1 MIELDKLSKQEKS
14 ELLSQDEVAT
24 WFRKAAE
31 QGYAEAQYWLGLCY
45 YLGDGVTQDYNQA
58 VTWYRKAAEQGY
70 ANAQESLGVCYYFGW
85 GVMQN
90 ESEALY
96 WYRKAAEQD
105 HAYAKEWVQCLENE
119 GYSGHQKIKKC
130 LY

>member
-1 MIELDKLSKQEKS
+1 M
-14 ELLSQDEVAT
+14 
-24 WFRKAAE
+24 
-31 QGYAEAQYWLGLCY
+31 
-45 YLGDGVTQDYNQA
+45 TQDYNQA
-58 VTWYRKAAEQGY
+58 VVWYRKAAEQGY
-70 ANAQESLGVCYYFGW
+70 ANAQESLGVCYFFGWGVTRDRTQAIAWYRKAAEQGYAEAQYELGVCYFFGW

-96 WYRKAAEQD
+96 WYHKAAAQN

>member
-14 ELLSQDEVAT
+14 ELLSQDEVVT

-31 QGYAEAQYWLGLCY
+31 QDYAEAQY
-45 YLGDGVTQDYNQA
+45 
-58 VTWYRKAAEQGY
+58 E
-70 ANAQESLGVCYYFGW
+70 LGVCYYFGW

-96 WYRKAAEQD
+96 WYRKAAAQD

-130 LY
+130 LYWWQTKGCEK